1 MVVRERTT
9 RNQQTKASDAHFV
22 LAVGGKSKPDGKLMV
37 HFFVTELGIIPAR
50 TWLLNVFSKHATA
63 E

>member
-37 HFFVTELGIIPAR
+37 HFFVTEFGIIPAR
-50 TWLLNVFSKHATA
+50 TNIFSKHVTVGDH
-63 E
+63 